1 MAPDTWFSNILIPDI
16 LIDGKRSE
24 AFWMILPIG
33 IVSVV
38 FLERNQNAAIDN
50 LSNGLLFHCL
60 CQISSNGFAQM
71 NCDKEKK
78 ERKKCMITLFFMI
91 VGVVF
96 IGSVALIR
104 ISLVLRSSTGPDRGC
119 DRYTRCAGRTGRCLP
134 RDPRH
139 RTDIR

>member
-60 CQISSNGFAQM
+60 CQISPNGFAQM

-96 IGSVALIR
+96 IGSVISFILNALFHPIR
-104 ISLVLRSSTGPDRGC
+104 TVKKIIMTIVWGVVALFILT
-119 DRYTRCAGRTGRCLP
+119 L
-134 RDPRH
+134 
-139 RTDIR
+139 I

>member
-50 LSNGLLFHCL
+50 LSNGLLLHCL

-91 VGVVF
+91 AGVVF
-96 IGSVALIR
+96 IGSVISFILNALFHPIR
-104 ISLVLRSSTGPDRGC
+104 TVKKIIMTIVWGVVALFILT
-119 DRYTRCAGRTGRCLP
+119 L
-134 RDPRH
+134 
-139 RTDIR
+139 I

>member
-50 LSNGLLFHCL
+50 LPNGLLFHCL

-96 IGSVALIR
+96 IGSVVSFILNALFHPIR
-104 ISLVLRSSTGPDRGC
+104 TVKKIIMTIVWGVVALFILT
-119 DRYTRCAGRTGRCLP
+119 L
-134 RDPRH
+134 
-139 RTDIR
+139 I

>member
-50 LSNGLLFHCL
+50 LSNGLLLHCL

-96 IGSVALIR
+96 IGSVVSFILNALFHPIR
-104 ISLVLRSSTGPDRGC
+104 TVKKIIMTIVWGVVALFILT
-119 DRYTRCAGRTGRCLP
+119 L
-134 RDPRH
+134 
-139 RTDIR
+139 I

>member
-96 IGSVALIR
+96 IGSVVSFLLNALFHPIR
-104 ISLVLRSSTGPDRGC
+104 TVKKIIMTIVWGVVALFILT
-119 DRYTRCAGRTGRCLP
+119 L
-134 RDPRH
+134 
-139 RTDIR
+139 I

>member
-78 ERKKCMITLFFMI
+78 ERKKCMVTLFFMI

-96 IGSVALIR
+96 IGSVISFILNALFHPIR
-104 ISLVLRSSTGPDRGC
+104 TVKKIIMTIVWGVVALFILT
-119 DRYTRCAGRTGRCLP
+119 L
-134 RDPRH
+134 
-139 RTDIR
+139 I

>member
-1 MAPDTWFSNILIPDI
+1 VAPDTWFSNILIPDI

-96 IGSVALIR
+96 IGSVVSFLLNALFHPIR
-104 ISLVLRSSTGPDRGC
+104 TVKKIIMTIVWGVVALFILT
-119 DRYTRCAGRTGRCLP
+119 L
-134 RDPRH
+134 
-139 RTDIR
+139 I

>member
-96 IGSVALIR
+96 IGSVVSFILNALFHPIR
-104 ISLVLRSSTGPDRGC
+104 TVKKIIMTIVWGVVALFILT
-119 DRYTRCAGRTGRCLP
+119 L
-134 RDPRH
+134 
-139 RTDIR
+139 I